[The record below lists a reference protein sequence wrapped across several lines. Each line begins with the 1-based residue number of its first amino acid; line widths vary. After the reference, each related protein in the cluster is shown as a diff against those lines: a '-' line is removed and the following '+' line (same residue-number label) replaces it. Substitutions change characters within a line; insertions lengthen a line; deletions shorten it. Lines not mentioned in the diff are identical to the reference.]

1 MTQKEKQGGF
11 ANTFQ
16 MFAAKAIVGALSPSK
31 RLQKT
36 LQTEMLALISW

>member
-31 RLQKT
+31 RASGSKN
-36 LQTEMLALISW
+36 SPN